1 MSREVKRK
9 VKQQSD
15 QEAPSSKRF
24 RKLPPQPF
32 IGYNLSTVY
41 LRKHPDGI
49 GLRLSKNDNGQ
60 LIVKGVSN
68 ILEEEIGD
76 KIHVDD
82 IIVAVNNFD
91 SANYP
96 PEKVCQ

>member
-1 MSREVKRK
+1 MSRVKRK
-9 VKQQSD
+9 VKKQSD
-15 QEAPSSKRF
+15 QEEQSSKRF
-24 RKLPPQPF
+24 RKLTPRPF
-32 IGYNLSTVY
+32 IGYILSTVY

-49 GLRLSKNDNGQ
+49 GLRLGKNDNGQ
-60 LIVKGVSN
+60 LVVKGVSN

-76 KIHVDD
+76 KIRVDD
-82 IIVAVNNFD
+82 IIIAVNNFD